1 MATKKTTQQSF
12 DTLYTQL
19 DSFVKQVQT
28 SAQAAV
34 QANTTL
40 TKGTEDIA
48 RQWLAFSQDCLEK
61 TTAASKDLLTAKTVN
76 EAVEKQSQFA
86 QTSFNEL
93 VAEATKLSEQ
103 AVKVSTEAFEPLKKC
118 MEETAETVTKTATAA

>member
-86 QTSFNEL
+86 QASFNEL

-118 MEETAETVTKTATAA
+118 MEETAETVTNTATAA

>member
-1 MATKKTTQQSF
+1 MATKKATQQSF

-19 DSFVKQVQT
+19 DSFVQQVQA

-118 MEETAETVTKTATAA
+118 MEETAENATKAAPTA

>member
-86 QTSFNEL
+86 QASFNEL

-118 MEETAETVTKTATAA
+118 IEETAETVTKTATAA

>member
-86 QTSFNEL
+86 QASFNEL